1 MERTSKKS
9 KKKAKAPQRDHES
22 TESDSVCSSQLTC
35 SELFASYSCCP
46 HLLLKDAQKKSKK
59 KDKSSGKSK
68 GSGKSDR
75 DSGKS
80 KKTKRPE
87 PDPSTEES
95 EHSES
100 DHEPSQVVCA
110 ETFVVFVYF
119 QAQNRGKNADN
130 VGSLNSFSDAFLPVV
145 LIIFC

>member
-1 MERTSKKS
+1 MLRKRARKKINPP
-9 KKKAKAPQRDHES
+9 AR
-22 TESDSVCSSQLTC
+22 L
-35 SELFASYSCCP
+35 
-46 HLLLKDAQKKSKK
+46 
-59 KDKSSGKSK
+59 K